1 LAWVGLTVSTGTTT
15 PPLESGNALSS
26 WTPGFDSAYNHVGAY
41 LIKKRQLDQ
50 TKLRLEKAT
59 PAPRNANP
67 GVSRFNLGR
76 VGQIRHDF
84 RRALRAY
91 QKALELTPDYTLA
104 KAAIQRFRARL
115 N

>member
-1 LAWVGLTVSTGTTT
+1 
-15 PPLESGNALSS
+15 
-26 WTPGFDSAYNHVGAY
+26 
-41 LIKKRQLDQ
+41 
-50 TKLRLEKAT
+50 
-59 PAPRNANP
+59 
-67 GVSRFNLGR
+67 